1 MTYSHFKAEGDVEFR
16 SLLFVPPTAP
26 PGFLDNYYT
35 NKAGLRLY
43 VRRVFI
49 SDEYEDLM
57 PRQVCPSWV
66 SVPTV
71 LRHAC
76 GHWTGFCF

>member
-1 MTYSHFKAEGDVEFR
+1 MQTTDEPMTYSHFKAEGDVESR

-26 PGFLDNYYT
+26 SGFLDNYYT

-57 PRQVCPSWV
+57 PR
-66 SVPTV
+66 
-71 LRHAC
+71 
-76 GHWTGFCF
+76 

>member
-1 MTYSHFKAEGDVEFR
+1 MQSTDTPMTYSHFKAEGDVEFR

-57 PRQVCPSWV
+57 PRQVCFH
-66 SVPTV
+66 
-71 LRHAC
+71 L
-76 GHWTGFCF
+76 